1 MVEQFP
7 SKSGQ
12 GGFSVGVIGWQVLTN
27 AVRGGAIH
35 RPGNW
40 KADSSTNSPDD
51 AQDHLLRAACSK
63 LDGLEDL
70 C

>member
-1 MVEQFP
+1 MTRMTRSPVVFLLEMVKGPPVMGE
-7 SKSGQ
+7 
-12 GGFSVGVIGWQVLTN
+12 VN
-27 AVRGGAIH
+27 
-35 RPGNW
+35 
-40 KADSSTNSPDD
+40 DD